1 MRKNKRR
8 VQLVDMASRAECL
21 LHLVGEFHVFRTLR
35 QPHRL
40 EIVHAAAQRRAF
52 ENVDGQVLLAPIMGH
67 HAAAEMRAG
76 GMGREIKPSGITAKA
91 RGIAVDPGDCAAHLL
106 DHGKQACAGV
116 VHIRKVENDVMR
128 PCLHERFGQK
138 RVIGTAIGPPRAT
151 VDENVDRRIRRFG
164 TVDVEL
170 LDLARPISH
179 ALRKP

>member
-1 MRKNKRR
+1 MSGVLSLSRWR
-8 VQLVDMASRAECL
+8 MALSASSISSVNFTYFERFDNRTGLRSYMPL
-21 LHLVGEFHVFRTLR
+21 LSAAPLRMSMGRSCLR
-35 QPHRL
+35 QSWVTTQP
-40 EIVHAAAQRRAF
+40 
-52 ENVDGQVLLAPIMGH
+52 
-67 HAAAEMRAG
+67 EMRAG

-91 RGIAVDPGDCAAHLL
+91 RGIAVDPGDCPAHLL

-151 VDENVDRRIRRFG
+151 VDENVDRRLRRFG